1 MKIESVME
9 IESRIHERKAEIESL
24 RSSMSAS
31 RLDGLPRGRATT
43 SRVEMT
49 AIKIEAAERELAAMV
64 AEYQAESARLSH
76 EILSRVWPRNRKA
89 GDVLFQRFLLG
100 KSITEISTEM
110 KCTPSHVSHLTTA
123 GRKIL
128 EENEPSTDT
137 AKICAGRGG
146 SQKSF

>member
-1 MKIESVME
+1 MKFERVME
-9 IESRIHERKAEIESL
+9 LEQVIHIKKAELEAL

-31 RLDGLPRGRATT
+31 RLDGLPRGRATA

-49 AIKIEAAERELAAMV
+49 AIKIEAAERELAAMT

-100 KSITEISTEM
+100 KSVSEIAAEM

-137 AKICAGRGG
+137 GKARKVA
-146 SQKSF
+146 S